1 MLSKLLV
8 ILVCI
13 LAVSSEARLHGRR
26 RLSRSGHKIRRLMNS
41 PGCGAI
47 LMDGC
52 QHQCAI
58 FGGNSQE
65 CTTCVTNNMQIK
77 YGELVKQG
85 CVEPPKMDK
94 CSAIMMDGCLGLC
107 TRGNTPE
114 CNECATR
121 NAMNNQAELMENGC
135 INRNRRLFRTAVEAP
150 QICCQSKSWN
160 CVACR
165 KRQERNAWYKRRQEI
180 KNLVRSMMNDPDW
193 APALEGKDNRRLNGA
208 PTSWQQAREFQS
220 WNNHQ
225 NNHHHF
231 GGWDEAEEN
240 AGGGRVYGEYEK
252 GPYKAGAEYNWDE
265 EEENVGGRGYG
276 KPQFREYFEAGG
288 WRL

>member
-26 RLSRSGHKIRRLMNS
+26 RLSRSGHKIRRLMNQAS
-41 PGCGAI
+41 PRCAAM

-52 QHQCAI
+52 QYQCADQA
-58 FGGNSQE
+58 NPQQ
-65 CTTCVTNNMQIK
+65 CTTCVEGNVLTN
-77 YGELVKQG
+77 YDELVKQG

-94 CSAIMMDGCLGLC
+94 CSAITMDGCLGLC

-135 INRNRRLFRTAVEAP
+135 INRNRRLFRTADEAP
-150 QICCQSKSWN
+150 QMCCQSMSPS

-165 KRQERNAWYKRRQEI
+165 RDEMDESVGNHW
-180 KNLVRSMMNDPDW
+180 
-193 APALEGKDNRRLNGA
+193 GNGHSGRG
-208 PTSWQQAREFQS
+208 PSKFNPSQGW
-220 WNNHQ
+220 
-225 NNHHHF
+225 
-231 GGWDEAEEN
+231 WDEMDESV
-240 AGGGRVYGEYEK
+240 GSR
-252 GPYKAGAEYNWDE
+252 KAVE
-265 EEENVGGRGYG
+265 
-276 KPQFREYFEAGG
+276 
-288 WRL
+288 RL

>member
-26 RLSRSGHKIRRLMNS
+26 RLSRSGHKIRRLMNQAS
-41 PGCGAI
+41 PRCAAM

-52 QHQCAI
+52 QYQCADQA
-58 FGGNSQE
+58 NPQQ
-65 CTTCVTNNMQIK
+65 CTTCVEGNVLTN
-77 YGELVKQG
+77 YDELVRHG

-94 CSAIMMDGCLGLC
+94 CNAIMMDGCMGLC

-121 NAMNNQAELMENGC
+121 NAMNNYAELMENGC
-135 INRNRRLFRTAVEAP
+135 INRNRRLFRTADEAP
-150 QICCQSKSWN
+150 QMCCQSMSPS

-193 APALEGKDNRRLNGA
+193 APALEGKDNRRLNGLA
-208 PTSWQQAREFQS
+208 LDEMDESVG
-220 WNNHQ
+220 NHWGNGHSGRGPSKFNPSQ
-225 NNHHHF
+225 
-231 GGWDEAEEN
+231 GWWDEMDES
-240 AGGGRVYGEYEK
+240 
-252 GPYKAGAEYNWDE
+252 AEYNWDE